1 MLCNEFQ
8 QIPTNVSQCLALSK
22 TFFKDDFGKPDIV
35 RSWQW
40 VLEYSKATG
49 KKITAGLINFL
60 VNPPREDEKVKVKVT
75 KKKWEKF
82 QQKARDSGL
91 APESVLESLIDNFVG
106 EDDTS
111 VDPDLAEPESD
122 TSSTKVTAEKPLES
136 KPRTEDLQD
145 LLTEHN
151 NDNRHFDTT

>member
-1 MLCNEFQ
+1 M
-8 QIPTNVSQCLALSK
+8 SK
-22 TFFKDDFGKPDIV
+22 TFFKDDFGQPGIV

-82 QQKARDSGL
+82 QRKARNFGFN
-91 APESVLESLIDNFVG
+91 PESLIEGFMDDFLG
-106 EDDTS
+106 EDEIS
-111 VDPDLAEPESD
+111 VDPDSAEPESE
-122 TSSTKVTAEKPLES
+122 TNSNKVTAEKPLELE
-136 KPRTEDLQD
+136 PWYQEMNQD
-145 LLTEHN
+145 VIEHEANTEHN
-151 NDNRHFDTT
+151 DTT